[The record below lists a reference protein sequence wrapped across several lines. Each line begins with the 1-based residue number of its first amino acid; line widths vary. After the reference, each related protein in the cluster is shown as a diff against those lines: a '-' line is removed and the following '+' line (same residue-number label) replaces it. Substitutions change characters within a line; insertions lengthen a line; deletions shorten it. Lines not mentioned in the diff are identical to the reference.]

1 MSLSREFSRQQ
12 TFSRIRESRAQRA
25 VNPLRTAPLLLCLAA
40 HFACAEQFPLWDAGF
55 GIGATTL
62 PHYRG
67 SDQSKPSGLP
77 IPYLDFRGEV
87 FKAADRRYR
96 GLPRDT
102 IAPQFILLAS
112 TPAN

>member
-40 HFACAEQFPLWDAGF
+40 HFACAEQFPLWEAGL

-67 SDQSKPSGLP
+67 SDQSRTWVLP
-77 IPYLDFRGEV
+77 IPYLDYRGEV
-87 FKAADRRYR
+87 FKSHHPSY
-96 GLPRDT
+96 P
-102 IAPQFILLAS
+102 APLRAPSQPDP
-112 TPAN
+112 TPPAP